1 MNWAWKRTR
10 ARALV
15 LYVLLFYLF
24 DYPVFSFLVFLSDLI
39 DVEMKMPDIPDAISK
54 YNFLPITAR
63 ANQRVIAQFKLSLVV
78 ILLHRSFNGLRRPF
92 QFPAI
97 SPLFCLGG
105 SLITQK
111 SGLGVYFY

>member
-1 MNWAWKRTR
+1 M
-10 ARALV
+10 
-15 LYVLLFYLF
+15 
-24 DYPVFSFLVFLSDLI
+24 FLSDLT